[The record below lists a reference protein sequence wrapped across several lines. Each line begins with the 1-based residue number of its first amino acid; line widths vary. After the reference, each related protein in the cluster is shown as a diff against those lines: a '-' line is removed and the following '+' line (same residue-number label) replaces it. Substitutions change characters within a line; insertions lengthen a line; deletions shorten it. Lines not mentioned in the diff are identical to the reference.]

1 MFKKILKDKKVY
13 ISAAIMFVLGLIPFF
28 VAMIMDISSN
38 GMFQFLGYPY
48 ATWGIFVLYFFIG
61 YAWGDLHIAR
71 ARHNLKIYDGKLP
84 EDVRFGAWK
93 RRTPFFLAASV
104 LFILALSLEI
114 SRLILGFYI
123 FA

>member
-1 MFKKILKDKKVY
+1 MFKKIFVDKKVY
-13 ISAAIMFVLGLIPFF
+13 ISAIVMFVLGLIPFI
-28 VAMIMDISSN
+28 VAVIMDVSSN

-48 ATWGIFVLYFFIG
+48 ATWAIFVLYFFVG
-61 YAWGDLHIAR
+61 YVWGDLYVAR
-71 ARHNLKIYDGKLP
+71 ARHKLKIYDGKLP
-84 EDVRFGAWK
+84 EDVRFCAWK

-104 LFILALSLEI
+104 LFILAISLEI